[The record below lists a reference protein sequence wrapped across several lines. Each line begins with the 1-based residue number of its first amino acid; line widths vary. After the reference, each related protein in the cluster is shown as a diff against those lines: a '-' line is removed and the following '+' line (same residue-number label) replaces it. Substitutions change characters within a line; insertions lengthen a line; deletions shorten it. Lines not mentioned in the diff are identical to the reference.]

1 MLPCIVV
8 VRRSGCSKTEM
19 NEQAREW
26 RRPLDL
32 LNSGEMVKICAPM
45 VRYSKQA
52 FRHLVRKYGVD
63 IAYTP
68 MIVSDS
74 FVKSQKARDAEFTT
88 NQGDRPLIVQ
98 FAANNATDLANAAE
112 LVYRYSD
119 GVDLNCGCP
128 QRWAIAEGYGV
139 HLLSHPELVRDMVH
153 QTRNRLCDSNF
164 TTSVKIRIC
173 QDIRKTVDFCQ
184 KLEAAGVSF
193 VTVHGRT
200 KDQRSEPVN
209 VDAIWTVKDSLQI
222 PVVAN
227 GDVTSMKKAE
237 DICQATGVNGVMAA
251 RGMLDNP
258 AMFSGFKHTPAQ
270 CVEDW
275 LQLSAEL
282 GCPLTQFHH
291 HLMFMLD
298 HVLSRSEKR
307 IFNALTSYSA
317 VVDYLRN
324 AHSIGLCEHRGKVTL

>member
-1 MLPCIVV
+1 
-8 VRRSGCSKTEM
+8 M
-19 NEQAREW
+19 NEEIASW
-26 RRPLDL
+26 RKPLDL

-52 FRHLVRKYGVD
+52 FRHLVRRYDVD

-74 FVKSQKARDAEFTT
+74 FAKSQKARDAEFTT
-88 NQGDRPLIVQ
+88 GQGDRPLIVQ

-112 LVYRYSD
+112 LVYRYAD

-128 QRWAIAEGYGV
+128 QRWAMAEGYGA
-139 HLLSHPELVRDMVH
+139 HLLAHPELVRDMVY
-153 QTRNRLCDSNF
+153 QTRNRLSDSNF
-164 TTSVKIRIC
+164 TMSVKIRIC
-173 QDIRKTVDFCQ
+173 SDLRKTVDFCQ
-184 KLEAAGVSF
+184 QLEATGVSF

-209 VDAIWTVKDSLQI
+209 IEAIRTVKDSLQI

-227 GDVTSMKKAE
+227 GDVTSLSKAE
-237 DICQATGVNGVMAA
+237 DICKETGVNGVMAA

-258 AMFSGFKHTPAQ
+258 AMFSGFKHTPAE

-275 LQLSAEL
+275 LQLSALL

-307 IFNALTSYSA
+307 IFNSLTSYSA
-317 VVDYLRN
+317 IVDYLR
-324 AHSIGLCEHRGKVTL
+324 AAYSVGQCPDKGKLQL

>member
-1 MLPCIVV
+1 MIAAG
-8 VRRSGCSKTEM
+8 SGRLETVSTM
-19 NEQAREW
+19 NEETASW
-26 RRPLDL
+26 KKPLEL
-32 LNSGEMVKICAPM
+32 LNSGDMVRICAPM

-52 FRHLVRKYGVD
+52 FRHLVRNYNVD

-68 MIVSDS
+68 MIISDS

-88 NQGDRPLIVQ
+88 GKGDRPLVVQ

-128 QRWAIAEGYGV
+128 QRWAMAEGYGA
-139 HLLSHPELVRDMVH
+139 HLLAHPELVRDMVH
-153 QTRNRLCDSNF
+153 QTRNRISDPSF
-164 TTSVKIRIC
+164 TTSVKIRVC
-173 QDIRKTVDFCQ
+173 SDIRKTVDFCQ
-184 KLEAAGVSF
+184 KLEAASVSF

-209 VDAIWTVKDSLQI
+209 LEAIRTVKDSLRI

-227 GDVTSMKKAE
+227 GDVTSLCKAQ

-258 AMFSGFKHTPAQ
+258 AMFSGFKYTPAQ

-275 LQLSAEL
+275 LQICALL

-307 IFNALTSYSA
+307 IFNTLTSYA
-317 VVDYLRN
+317 AIVDYLRHTY
-324 AHSIGLCEHRGKVTL
+324 AMGQCLDRGNVLL

>member
-1 MLPCIVV
+1 
-8 VRRSGCSKTEM
+8 M
-19 NEQAREW
+19 NGEPGERKK
-26 RRPLDL
+26 PLDL
-32 LNSGEMVKICAPM
+32 LNGADMVKICAPM

-88 NQGDRPLIVQ
+88 AQGDRPLIVQ

-139 HLLSHPELVRDMVH
+139 HLLNHPELVRDMVH
-153 QTRNRLCDSNF
+153 QTKNRLCDSDF
-164 TTSVKIRIC
+164 TTSVKIRVC
-173 QDIRKTVDFCQ
+173 SDLSKTVDFCR

-193 VTVHGRT
+193 ITVHGRT

-209 VDAIWTVKDSLQI
+209 LDAIRTVKDSLRI

-258 AMFSGFKHTPAQ
+258 AMFSGFKHTPAH

-275 LQLSAEL
+275 LLLSAEL

-317 VVDYLRN
+317 VVDYLHY
-324 AHSIGLCEHRGKVTL
+324 AHSVVLHEHRGKVTL

>member
-1 MLPCIVV
+1 
-8 VRRSGCSKTEM
+8 M
-19 NEQAREW
+19 NEQPAEW
-26 RRPLDL
+26 EKPLDL
-32 LNSGEMVKICAPM
+32 LNSGPMIKICAPM

-74 FVKSQKARDAEFTT
+74 FVRSQKARDAEFTT
-88 NQGDRPLIVQ
+88 GQGDRPLIVQ

-128 QRWAIAEGYGV
+128 QR
-139 HLLSHPELVRDMVH
+139 
-153 QTRNRLCDSNF
+153 
-164 TTSVKIRIC
+164 
-173 QDIRKTVDFCQ
+173 KTVDFCQ

-193 VTVHGRT
+193 ITVHGRT

-209 VDAIWTVKDSLQI
+209 IDAIRTVKDSLQI

-227 GDVTSMKKAE
+227 GDVTSKRKAE

-270 CVEDW
+270 CVQDW

-298 HVLSRSEKR
+298 RVLSRSEKR

-317 VVDYLRN
+317 IVDYLHT
-324 AHSIGLCEHRGKVTL
+324 AHSVDLYEHRGRVLL